1 MFSALISLLA
11 AWNVFIFFHE
21 IGKFRFLCQINMFD
35 FTF

>member
-1 MFSALISLLA
+1 MFSALISLSV

-21 IGKFRFLCQINMFD
+21 IGRFRFLSKINMFD